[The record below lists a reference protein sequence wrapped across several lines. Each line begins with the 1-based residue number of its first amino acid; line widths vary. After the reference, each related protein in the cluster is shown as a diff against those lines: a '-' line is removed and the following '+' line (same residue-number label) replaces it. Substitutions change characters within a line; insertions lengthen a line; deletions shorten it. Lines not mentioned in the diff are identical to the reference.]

1 MLGVSNRVFDA
12 LDVRWTLTAG
22 EFFDSKVVLKDV
34 EEACHKKKVWPYIVA
49 SPHLGFM
56 SLACKWSTQI
66 QWDIGRFPAA
76 I

>member
-1 MLGVSNRVFDA
+1 LWG
-12 LDVRWTLTAG
+12 G

-56 SLACKWSTQI
+56 ITPPM
-66 QWDIGRFPAA
+66 DIDQEDFRQGLERLKDV
-76 I
+76 IIMLQEKK